1 MVLSVLDGSTLRTP
15 HNIYVLDGSTVRRV
29 RQIRAL
35 DGSTLRHPFTK
46 TDYFDFSGTASSQTP
61 AVAEVY
67 EYTVN
72 SGTNS
77 GTQTVYT
84 GYQQS
89 NQGTQNQTN
98 SYNFTFGAGNPGSTQ
113 SGASS
118 WTRVFGSQTQ
128 GRFLTG
134 ICYWP
139 NASSSSMSYQ
149 VGGYIYNA
157 NAFRYGNIGVYSS
170 NANIAGGTNNWNT
183 YTHFVGPTTWS
194 TKYHEPHGGPSV
206 SGGTSG
212 SSPNHGLVSG
222 STGGYGYYGGSY
234 SFNNSSSAG
243 VGVRVYA
250 SFYAGWWAS
259 MQNSSYINVQMY
271 GTQYYTYYT
280 NHVSSSS
287 STVNLGATFSVSG
300 AGWSVSSTGFGTT
313 NQKSQHAETI
323 KSAIASALPGGWSV
337 SRSGSVVTVTA
348 PSSSGNVN
356 DMSVSISNGSGSNG
370 TTSPSPGN
378 TGTVRPASNVS
389 GSGSTSTQGS
399 AVSGN
404 LTAVTVTSGGNSTS
418 INLASGADTDTAG
431 AAVASAMNGLADTT
445 ATYDASTNR
454 MTVVAP
460 GDTSVS
466 LTHANSL
473 SISKVSL

>member
-15 HNIYVLDGSTVRRV
+15 HNVYVLDGSNVRRV

-46 TDYFDFSGTASSQTP
+46 SDFFDFSGTANTLNP
-61 AVAEVY
+61 ATSEVY
-67 EYTVN
+67 TYTIGN
-72 SGTNS
+72 STNS

-89 NQGTQNQTN
+89 NTGTQSQTN
-98 SYNFTFGAGNPGSTQ
+98 SYNWYFGAGNPGSTNG
-113 SGASS
+113 SAS
-118 WTRVFGSQTQ
+118 WTRNFSTQTQ

-134 ICYWP
+134 LCYWP

-157 NAFRYGNIGVYSS
+157 YAFNYGNIGVYDSS
-170 NANIAGGTNNWNT
+170 ANISGGVNNWTT

-212 SSPNHGLVSG
+212 SSPQFSLVSG
-222 STGGYGYYGGSY
+222 STTGYGYWGGSY

-250 SFYAGWWAS
+250 SFYAGWNAS
-259 MQNSSYINVQMY
+259 MQNNSYINVQMY

-300 AGWSVSSTGFGTT
+300 DGWSVGSTGFGTS
-313 NQKSQHAETI
+313 NSANDHAESI
-323 KSAIASALPGGWSV
+323 RSAVASAMPSGYSV
-337 SRSGSVVTVTA
+337 SRTNNVVTITA
-348 PSSSGNVN
+348 PSASGNVN
-356 DMSVSISNGSGSNG
+356 DMSVSISNGSGINQG
-370 TTSPSPGN
+370 TNPSPGQ
-378 TGTVRPASNVS
+378 TFTVRPASNVS
-389 GSGSTSTQGS
+389 GSGSTVQGQGQT
-399 AVSGN
+399 GN
-404 LTAVTVTSGGNSTS
+404 LTSATVTSGGNSTS
-418 INLASGADTDTAG
+418 INLSNGASTDTAG
-431 AAVASAMNGLADTT
+431 SEIANAMNGLADTT
-445 ATYDASTNR
+445 ATYDSSSNR
-454 MTVVAP
+454 MTVIAP

-466 LTHANSL
+466 LTNPNTL
-473 SISKVSL
+473 SVSKVSL

>member
-61 AVAEVY
+61 AVAE
-67 EYTVN
+67 EYKITVN

-98 SYNFTFGAGNPGSTQ
+98 SYNWYFGAGNPGSSNGT
-113 SGASS
+113 S

-128 GRFLTG
+128 GRYLTG

-194 TKYHEPHGGPSV
+194 TKYHEPHGGPTV

-212 SSPNHGLVSG
+212 ASPNHALVSG
-222 STGGYGYYGGSY
+222 STTGYGYYGGSY

-259 MQNSSYINVQMY
+259 MQSNGYINVQMY

-287 STVNLGATFSVSG
+287 STVNLGATFSISFD
-300 AGWSVSSTGFGTT
+300 GWSVNGSFNSTTG
-313 NQKSQHAETI
+313 KSQAAVAI
-323 KSAIASALPGGWSV
+323 KSAIQSALPSGWSV
-337 SRSGSVVTVTA
+337 TRQNNKVYVTA
-348 PSSSGNVN
+348 PASSGNVN
-356 DMSVSISNGSGSNG
+356 NASISITNGSGVNQG
-370 TTSPSPGN
+370 TNPSPGQ
-378 TGTVRPASNVS
+378 TFTVRPASNVTA
-389 GSGSTSTQGS
+389 SGSTTTQGS

-404 LTAVTVTSGGNSTS
+404 LTAATVTSGGNSAS
-418 INLASGADTDTAG
+418 INLVSGADTDTAG
-431 AAVASAMNGLADTT
+431 AAIASAMNGLADTT

-460 GDTSVS
+460 GDTSVA
-466 LTHANSL
+466 LTDKNTL
-473 SISKVSL
+473 QVSKVSL

>member
-15 HNIYVLDGSTVRRV
+15 HNIYVLDGSNVRRV

-46 TDYFDFSGTASSQTP
+46 TDYFDFSGTASTLTP

-67 EYTVN
+67 TYTVSN
-72 SGTNS
+72 ATNS

-89 NQGTQNQTN
+89 NTGTQSQTN
-98 SYNFTFGAGNPGSTQ
+98 SYNWWFSAGNPGSTNG
-113 SGASS
+113 SAS
-118 WTRVFGSQTQ
+118 WTRNFSTQTQ

-134 ICYWP
+134 INYWP
-139 NASSSSMSYQ
+139 NASSISMAYQ
-149 VGGYIYNA
+149 VGGYIYHPMN
-157 NAFRYGNIGVYSS
+157 FCYGNVGVYDTG
-170 NANIAGGTNNWNT
+170 ANISGGANNWTT

-212 SSPNHGLVSG
+212 SSPQYSSVS
-222 STGGYGYYGGSY
+222 SSGYYYYMGGSY

-250 SFYAGWWAS
+250 SFYAGWNSS
-259 MQNSSYINVQMY
+259 MQNNSYINCQMV

-300 AGWSVSSTGFGTT
+300 DGWSVGSTGFSTSNSADT
-313 NQKSQHAETI
+313 HAETI
-323 KSAIASALPGGWSV
+323 RSSIASALPNGWSV
-337 SRSGSVVTVTA
+337 SRSGAVVTVTA
-348 PSSSGNVN
+348 PASSGNVS
-356 DMSVSISNGSGSNG
+356 DMSVSISNGSGVNQG
-370 TTSPSPGN
+370 TNPSPGQ
-378 TGTVRPASNVS
+378 TFTVRPASNVS
-389 GSGSTSTQGS
+389 GSGSTSPQGS
-399 AVSGN
+399 AQSGN
-404 LTAVTVTSGGNSTS
+404 LTSATVTSGGNSTS
-418 INLASGADTDTAG
+418 VNLSNGANTDTAG
-431 AAVASAMNGLADTT
+431 SEVASAMNGLADTT
-445 ATYDASTNR
+445 ATYDSGSNR
-454 MTVVAP
+454 MTVISPNDV
-460 GDTSVS
+460 SVS
-466 LTHANSL
+466 LTNANTL
-473 SISKVSL
+473 SVSKVSL

>member
-15 HNIYVLDGSTVRRV
+15 HNVYVLDGSNVRRV

-46 TDYFDFSGTASSQTP
+46 SDFFDFSGTANTLNP
-61 AVAEVY
+61 ATSEVY
-67 EYTVN
+67 TYTIGN
-72 SGTNS
+72 ATNS

-89 NQGTQNQTN
+89 NTGTTSQTN
-98 SYNFTFGAGNPGSTQ
+98 SYSWYFYAGNPGSTNG
-113 SGASS
+113 SAS
-118 WTRVFGSQTQ
+118 WTRNFSNQTQ
-128 GRFLTG
+128 ARFLTG
-134 ICYWP
+134 LNYWP

-149 VGGYIYNA
+149 VRGYIYSGN
-157 NAFRYGNIGVYSS
+157 NFNYGNVGVYDSS
-170 NANIAGGTNNWNT
+170 ANIAGGTNNWTT

-206 SGGTSG
+206 SGGVTG
-212 SSPNHGLVSG
+212 SSPQYAMMSG
-222 STGGYGYYGGSY
+222 TAHTYAYWGGNY

-337 SRSGSVVTVTA
+337 SRSGSVITVTA